1 MKTYI
6 YNFNGYIHETNT
18 SFDDTYRQLMR
29 EAKANGETV
38 TRQVVDGNKVTDQ
51 YYHPAGIWLDA

>member
-1 MKTYI
+1 MKTFI
-6 YNFNGYIHETNT
+6 YNFNGYIYESHEA
-18 SFDDTYRQLMR
+18 FDDTYRQLMR

>member
-18 SFDDTYRQLMR
+18 AFDDTYRQLMR